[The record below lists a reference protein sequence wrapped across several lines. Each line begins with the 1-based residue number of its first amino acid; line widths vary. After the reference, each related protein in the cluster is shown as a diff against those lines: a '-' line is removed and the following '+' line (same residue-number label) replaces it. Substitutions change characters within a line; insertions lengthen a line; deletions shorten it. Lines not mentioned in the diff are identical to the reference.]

1 MKTLFFKD
9 LNIGQYFWFGEEI
22 YCKTS
27 KDRALGFGGG
37 RTFNLMEIV
46 SL

>member
-9 LNIGQYFWFGEEI
+9 ILIGGFFSFGTEI

-27 KDRALGFGGG
+27 ETRALGLGGG

-46 SL
+46 SI